1 MKFNLMQKPQDNLDL
16 FNLDK
21 IIFEK
26 INRIKELAEEIER
39 KDFELEILD
48 EDIQEFHQKIKKKN
62 KNITNLDQLV
72 RQKEGEITNLDQ
84 LVRQK
89 EGEITNLDQLVRQK
103 DTDLNVLT
111 NALNN
116 KNYELIETREEITQI
131 HNSIIFRFSKNIS
144 KKVDSIFPNNS
155 KRGEFKKIV
164 IASIILIQQK
174 GLRKYI
180 LGVKDKIRRK
190 EFNLNTIDFS
200 NSNLAISEKD
210 KTMLIKK
217 VQDNHK
223 NRLKIRPSSKSE
235 LQNDG
240 FIIPDD
246 KELI

>member
-1 MKFNLMQKPQDNLDL
+1 LSSLER
-16 FNLDK
+16 

-26 INRIKELAEEIER
+26 INRIKELTEEIVK
-39 KDFELEILD
+39 KDSELEVLD
-48 EDIQEFHQKIKKKN
+48 EDIQEFHRKIIKKN
-62 KNITNLDQLV
+62 K
-72 RQKEGEITNLDQ
+72 EITNLDQ

-89 EGEITNLDQLVRQK
+89 EEEITNLDQLVRQKEEEITNLDQLVRQK
-103 DTDLNVLT
+103 DIDLNILT

-116 KNYELIETREEITQI
+116 KNYELIETREEIKQI
-131 HNSIIFRFSKNIS
+131 HNSLIFKFSKSIS
-144 KKVDSIFPNNS
+144 KIIDAIFPNNS

-164 IASIILIQQK
+164 IASIILIQRE

-180 LGVKDKIRRK
+180 LTVKNKIRRK
-190 EFNLNTIDFS
+190 EFKLNTIDFS

-210 KTMLIKK
+210 KMDLIKK

-223 NRLKIRPSSKSE
+223 NRLKIRPSTKSE

>member
-1 MKFNLMQKPQDNLDL
+1 MKFNLMQKPQDNLDS

-26 INRIKELAEEIER
+26 INRIKELTEEIAKR
-39 KDFELEILD
+39 DLELEILD

-62 KNITNLDQLV
+62 EGITNLDQLV
-72 RQKEGEITNLDQ
+72 RQKEY
-84 LVRQK
+84 
-89 EGEITNLDQLVRQK
+89 EITNLDQLVRQK
-103 DTDLNVLT
+103 DTDLDVLT

-131 HNSIIFRFSKNIS
+131 HNSIIFRFSKNVS
-144 KKVDSIFPNNS
+144 KTIDSIFPNNS
-155 KRGEFKKIV
+155 KRGEFKKVVIV
-164 IASIILIQQK
+164 SIILIKQK

-180 LGVKDKIRRK
+180 LAVKDKIRRK
-190 EFNLNTIDFS
+190 EFNLNRIDFS
-200 NSNLAISEKD
+200 NSNLAVSEKD

>member
-1 MKFNLMQKPQDNLDL
+1 MQKPQDRVDL
-16 FNLDK
+16 SSLEK

-26 INRIKELAEEIER
+26 INRINELAEEIT
-39 KDFELEILD
+39 KKNSELEILN
-48 EDIQEFHQKIKKKN
+48 EDIQEFHQKIIKKN
-62 KNITNLDQLV
+62 K
-72 RQKEGEITNLDQ
+72 EITNLDQ

-89 EGEITNLDQLVRQK
+89 EDETTNLDQLVRQKEDETTNLDQLVRQK
-103 DTDLNVLT
+103 DKDLNS
-111 NALNN
+111 
-116 KNYELIETREEITQI
+116 KNYELIEIREEIIQI
-131 HNSIIFRFSKNIS
+131 HNSIIFRFLKNIS
-144 KKVDSIFPNNS
+144 KIIDSIFPNNS

-164 IASIILIQQK
+164 IVSIILIKQK

-180 LGVKDKIRRK
+180 LAVKDKIRRK

-200 NSNLAISEKD
+200 NSSLAISEKD
-210 KTMLIKK
+210 KMMLIKE

>member
-1 MKFNLMQKPQDNLDL
+1 MSSLER
-16 FNLDK
+16 

-26 INRIKELAEEIER
+26 INRIKELTEEIVK
-39 KDFELEILD
+39 KDSELEVLD
-48 EDIQEFHQKIKKKN
+48 EDIQEFHRKIIKKN
-62 KNITNLDQLV
+62 K
-72 RQKEGEITNLDQ
+72 EITNLDQ

-89 EGEITNLDQLVRQK
+89 EEEITNLDQLVRQK
-103 DTDLNVLT
+103 DIDLNILT

-116 KNYELIETREEITQI
+116 KNYELIETREEIKQI
-131 HNSIIFRFSKNIS
+131 HNSLIFKFSKSIS
-144 KKVDSIFPNNS
+144 KIIDAIFPNNS

-164 IASIILIQQK
+164 IASIILIQRE

-180 LGVKDKIRRK
+180 LTVKNKIRRK
-190 EFNLNTIDFS
+190 EFKLNTIDFS

-210 KTMLIKK
+210 KMALIKK

-223 NRLKIRPSSKSE
+223 NRLKIRPSTKSK